1 MKKSLSVLI
10 LMGVVLIISFAC
22 KKDPSIVEEER
33 SVFIIYD
40 DTTLNVNTQ
49 SLKVALEE
57 EGFIVSFSQVNES
70 KWDNSNPPLT
80 GFYGVIHMNGTSFG
94 TEMPLAGQNALV
106 DFVQNRSGYFVS
118 AEWNG
123 YQISEGEMLAMR
135 DLILLDRGNNAAG
148 ELTYTVVPEQ
158 VGHPVLDKVPS
169 SFLFEGDVNGT
180 AHLFST
186 QPSVVIM
193 KEGTRDAVIV
203 REYGNG
209 RILGFHHAGNYAEE
223 TAWSNDNIQKIIVN
237 FLNWE

>member
-1 MKKSLSVLI
+1 MKKSLSVFI
-10 LMGVVLIISFAC
+10 LMGIIIIISFAC
-22 KKDPSIVEEER
+22 KKDPVIVEEDR
-33 SVFIIYD
+33 SVLIIYD

-70 KWDNSNPPLT
+70 RWDNTNPPLT
-80 GFYGVIHMNGTSFG
+80 GFYGVIHLNGTSYDY
-94 TEMPLAGQNALV
+94 EMPLAGQNALV

-118 AEWNG
+118 AEWNS

-135 DLILLDRGNNAAG
+135 DLILLDRGNPSDG

-158 VGHPVLDKVPS
+158 AGHPVMDKVAS
-169 SFLFEGDVNGT
+169 SFLLEVDANGT
-180 AHLFST
+180 AHQFSS

-193 KEGTRDAVIV
+193 KEGTRDAVLV

-209 RILGFHHAGNYAEE
+209 RILGFHHSGNYVGYAS
-223 TAWSNDNIQKIIVN
+223 WSNPNIQKIIIN
-237 FLNWE
+237 FFNWE